1 MYENSMEMKI
11 WKSVLPVL
19 IYLFINMLVQVVF
32 TIAVTIN
39 EFMKLGSGGIMDYFT
54 GYNFSGDI
62 ERVVSENGL
71 AVTLISGLITI
82 PVCLVMMK
90 KDEDLKEYTTIKNH
104 LKNIRLKRWYYIVL
118 VGIFASMGIGKAV
131 TILPID
137 NILGSYEQVQSS
149 FVSNPL
155 ILQIGALAFIGPVTE
170 EIVFRGLVYK
180 RIKGYTDSLKGGIIS
195 AALFGIYH
203 FNLVQGIYGFVL
215 GILLVYVYEKYKTI
229 AAPVILHVS
238 ANIAALVMD
247 YSNISTAI
255 NQNIYLK
262 ILFMLIETGALAAV
276 LWRLNS
282 IRDIRQ

>member
-1 MYENSMEMKI
+1 M
-11 WKSVLPVL
+11 
-19 IYLFINMLVQVVF
+19 
-32 TIAVTIN
+32 
-39 EFMKLGSGGIMDYFT
+39 
-54 GYNFSGDI
+54 
-62 ERVVSENGL
+62 
-71 AVTLISGLITI
+71 
-82 PVCLVMMK
+82 
-90 KDEDLKEYTTIKNH
+90 
-104 LKNIRLKRWYYIVL
+104 
-118 VGIFASMGIGKAV
+118 GIFASMGIGKAV

-238 ANIAALVMD
+238 ANIAALVMN